1 MVTAAQVSRMDAKL
15 DALVAAIDTDSQP
28 ITVAVVSG
36 ETREFAVQR
45 HPEAQPDQPGLLVRF
60 ENRWQPRTERA
71 EMSAVHTSVE
81 FQVIMQHIAAE
92 RRSIVAHQRH
102 ADNSLNPILPSELTA

>member
-28 ITVAVVSG
+28 ITVAVFSG
-36 ETREFAVQR
+36 ETREFALQR
-45 HPEAQPDQPGLLVRF
+45 HREVRPDHAGRLVRF
-60 ENRWQPRTERA
+60 EHRWEPRTELA
-71 EMSAVHTSVE
+71 EMSAVHTSDE
-81 FQVIMQHIAAE
+81 FQVIMEHIEAE